1 MARKRVPIFP
11 IFEEVRRIT
20 AELSD
25 EQFGRAIRYA
35 LNCYY
40 GNEEPL
46 ETDDLTKF
54 AAKMLL
60 EQAARYDEF
69 RDRQRRNASN
79 DSRESEPSAANVSQ
93 VQPKDA
99 DCDQEQPSDPPSP
112 SPGPIPSYICS
123 KAVELLN
130 ELSGSSFRSTTQKTQ
145 KLIAA
150 REREG
155 YTLEDFETVIRHKCG
170 QWVNDAKMQ
179 QYLRPETLFGGK
191 FEAYLSDVKRH
202 EPQKEQR
209 YTLAPLEDPY
219 EVATREAMVRNV

>member
-20 AELSD
+20 AELND

-40 GNEEPL
+40 GNEEPQ
-46 ETDDLTKF
+46 ETDALTKF

-79 DSRESEPSAANVSQ
+79 DNRESEPSAANVSQ

-99 DCDQEQPSDPPSP
+99 DCDQVQPSDPPSP
-112 SPGPIPSYICS
+112 SPSPSPSYICS
-123 KAVELLN
+123 KAIDLLN
-130 ELSGSSFRSTTQKTQ
+130 ELSGSSFRSTTRKTQ
-145 KLIAA
+145 KIIAA

-191 FEAYLSDVKRH
+191 FEAYLSDAKRH
-202 EPQKEQR
+202 EPQKEQG

-219 EVATREAMVRNV
+219 EVATREAVVRNV

>member
-1 MARKRVPIFP
+1 MARRRIPIFP

-20 AELSD
+20 AELND

-40 GNEEPL
+40 GNEEPQD
-46 ETDDLTKF
+46 TDALTKF

-79 DSRESEPSAANVSQ
+79 DNRESEPSASNVNQ
-93 VQPKDA
+93 TQPEDT
-99 DCDQEQPSDPPSP
+99 DCDHVQSSDPPSP
-112 SPGPIPSYICS
+112 SPSPNPSYICS
-123 KAVELLN
+123 KAIELLN
-130 ELSGSSFRSTTQKTQ
+130 ELSGSSFRSKSQKTQ

-155 YTLEDFETVIRHKCG
+155 YTLEDFYKVIRHKCG

-191 FEAYLSDVKRH
+191 FEAYLSDARRN
-202 EPQKEQR
+202 EPQNEHG

-219 EVATREAMVRNV
+219 EAAMREAGNHV